1 MQASPAPLFHG
12 GLGSAADHAVPVEA
26 SLSVDGWLILLARFM
41 RLFSYGWLAV
51 GLIGYLVEIG
61 QSQLKIGMLF
71 TCILL
76 GDLFMTTL
84 LTAISDQ
91 WGRRRTLLLASVLK
105 IVAGVVFAFQR
116 SFAGLLVAGFVGI
129 ISPTGGEVGPFLVIE
144 QNCLTEA
151 VARPEDITKVF
162 GWSVA
167 GTNE

>member
-1 MQASPAPLFHG
+1 
-12 GLGSAADHAVPVEA
+12 VV
-26 SLSVDGWLILLARFM
+26 
-41 RLFSYGWLAV
+41 
-51 GLIGYLVEIG
+51 
-61 QSQLKIGMLF
+61 
-71 TCILL
+71 CILL

-129 ISPTGGEVGPFLVIE
+129 ITPTGGEVGPFLVIE

-167 GTNE
+167 GMNE